1 MSVEREHFEQWR
13 DGEFDDFA
21 AEVITTLS
29 TNALRDLQRWCAL
42 RASGGG
48 GRGKKRTWGRV
59 ALCKGAMI
67 AELRKA
73 GLSLQMAARVA
84 FYQWNIQPS
93 NSYDPMLRFPKWEE
107 LDQPILDASA
117 REKGEHAV
125 KKWLTDAF
133 ASPIHDADFDSY
145 IHVVNGSF
153 VIAEAAVV
161 PQFRTPDFEG
171 GGKAFFDLFFV
182 IVGRIADD
190 GSTFYSWHRPRRKR
204 MFNKDEHARW
214 EAAKAEGVEIMDF
227 MKTLGPD
234 RNFIE
239 EQYSDEISLDF
250 LQYQLEPEAN
260 TEKATNAFSNFTV
273 KTSVNVTLAMRMAM
287 RRAMN
292 LPVIDQ

>member
-133 ASPIHDADFDSY
+133 ASPIHGQWQLR
-145 IHVVNGSF
+145 HRGSGSC
-153 VIAEAAVV
+153 AAI
-161 PQFRTPDFEG
+161 PHP
-171 GGKAFFDLFFV
+171 
-182 IVGRIADD
+182 
-190 GSTFYSWHRPRRKR
+190 
-204 MFNKDEHARW
+204 
-214 EAAKAEGVEIMDF
+214 
-227 MKTLGPD
+227 
-234 RNFIE
+234 
-239 EQYSDEISLDF
+239 
-250 LQYQLEPEAN
+250 
-260 TEKATNAFSNFTV
+260 
-273 KTSVNVTLAMRMAM
+273 
-287 RRAMN
+287 
-292 LPVIDQ
+292 

>member
-1 MSVEREHFEQWR
+1 
-13 DGEFDDFA
+13 
-21 AEVITTLS
+21 
-29 TNALRDLQRWCAL
+29 
-42 RASGGG
+42 
-48 GRGKKRTWGRV
+48 
-59 ALCKGAMI
+59 
-67 AELRKA
+67 
-73 GLSLQMAARVA
+73 
-84 FYQWNIQPS
+84 
-93 NSYDPMLRFPKWEE
+93 
-107 LDQPILDASA
+107 
-117 REKGEHAV
+117 
-125 KKWLTDAF
+125 
-133 ASPIHDADFDSY
+133 
-145 IHVVNGSF
+145 
-153 VIAEAAVV
+153 V